1 MSAGLE
7 NFQGIRRRT
16 FLAGTGG
23 LALAAMTNGGA
34 RAADEV
40 GGELAVLNWAG
51 GTELEMLHNLQ
62 KAFVAKYPK
71 VKIREVNVTGQG
83 DMRPGMRTALMGG
96 EKVDL
101 FVNTWPAF
109 RKELADAGI
118 LRPIDDQWKTFN
130 WDKRL
135 DASWRKLG
143 SLADVTYG
151 LTYTFGDRSGIWYK
165 KDHMAKA
172 GIAEMPKTWDEFTAA
187 LPKLQKAGFAAPIAI
202 PGKYWAH
209 AEWFETLLLRTA
221 GVEAS
226 SKLAAHQIPWTD
238 AIVKTALKK
247 YASLISGGFC
257 GAPADMLSTEW
268 DAACD
273 QVFQAN
279 AKNFVLIG
287 MWLNARAKDDYKL
300 VEGKDYSLFQFPA
313 LGMGHDDTSS
323 VDSKEFVVTANGA
336 NPKAADAFLDFCTTA
351 DAANIIAKA
360 GLASPSKEVDA
371 SLYGDAQ
378 KIATAA
384 VAKSKVQFVLGDLL
398 PGDLVDEYR
407 VQLQKFLQDP
417 SDANIDKVLA
427 AIEAKA
433 KASY

>member
-1 MSAGLE
+1 MAADMTSMFE
-7 NFQGIRRRT
+7 MRRRA
-16 FLAGTGG
+16 FLAGAGG
-23 LALAAMTNGGA
+23 LALSTVAGVS

-40 GGELAVLNWAG
+40 SGELSVLNWAG
-51 GTELEMLHNLQ
+51 GTELDMLHNLQ
-62 KAFVAKYPK
+62 KAFLAKYPK
-71 VKIREVNVTGQG
+71 VTIREVNVTGQG

-118 LRPIDDQWKTFN
+118 LRPIDDQWKAYD

-135 DASWRKLG
+135 APSWRDLG
-143 SLADVTYG
+143 SLNKVTYG
-151 LTYTFGDRSGIWYK
+151 LTYTFGDRSGIWFK
-165 KDHMAKA
+165 KEHMAKA
-172 GIAEMPKTWDEFTAA
+172 DITDMPKTWDEFLAVM
-187 LPKLQKAGFAAPIAI
+187 PKLQKAGFAAPIAI

-221 GVEAS
+221 GVEVSA
-226 SKLAAHQIPWTD
+226 KLGAHQIPWTD
-238 AIVKTALKK
+238 PAVKTALQK
-247 YASLISGGFC
+247 YAALITGGFC
-257 GAPADMLSTEW
+257 GPAADMLATEW
-268 DAACD
+268 DAAAD

-279 AKNFVLIG
+279 AKNFILIG

-300 VEGKDYSLFQFPA
+300 TEGKDYGLFQFPG

-336 NPKAADAFLDFCTTA
+336 NPKAADAFLDFLTTA

-371 SLYGDAQ
+371 SLYGDVQ
-378 KIATAA
+378 KVATAA
-384 VAKSKVQFVLGDLL
+384 VANSKVQFVLGDLL

-427 AIEAKA
+427 AIEEKA

>member
-1 MSAGLE
+1 MTAGARTFPE
-7 NFQGIRRRT
+7 IRRRT
-16 FLAGTGG
+16 FLASTGG
-23 LALAAMTNGGA
+23 LALAAMAGGSA

-40 GGELAVLNWAG
+40 SGELSVLNWAG

-62 KAFVAKYPK
+62 KAFLAKYPK
-71 VKIREVNVTGQG
+71 VTIREVNVTGQG

-109 RKELADAGI
+109 RKELVDAGI
-118 LRPIDDQWKTFN
+118 LRPIDDQWRTFN

-135 DASWRKLG
+135 DPSWRKLG
-143 SLADVTYG
+143 ALADVTYG

-165 KDHMAKA
+165 KEHMAKA
-172 GIAEMPKTWDEFTAA
+172 GITEMPKTWDEFTAA

-209 AEWFETLLLRTA
+209 TEWFETLLLRSA

-238 AIVKTALKK
+238 PIVKTALKK
-247 YASLISGGFC
+247 YASLISGGYC
-257 GAPADMLSTEW
+257 GAAADMLSAEW

-313 LGMGHDDTSS
+313 LGMGHDDTTS

-433 KASY
+433 KAAY